1 MVLAAW
7 IEGQTLEKLTRVTD
21 TEVRALGLLA
31 DEVWRNDVYLVSVMR
46 AAGKWEGRTVVHL
59 SIKRHDAQP
68 VTDWPEKQAIK
79 NQLVGE
85 NCEGL
90 EVYPAESRKHD
101 QVNRYHL
108 WVIADPTYRLPFG
121 WSGRATADDDAK
133 GELVEE

>member
-1 MVLAAW
+1 M
-7 IEGQTLEKLTRVTD
+7 EKLTRLND

-46 AAGKWEGRTVVHL
+46 AAGKWEGQTVVHL

-90 EVYPAESRKHD
+90 ELYPAETRKHD
-101 QVNRYHL
+101 L
-108 WVIADPTYRLPFG
+108 IADPTYRLPFG
-121 WSGRATADDDAK
+121 WSGRATADDDTK